1 MDAVLRTAETSAQSV
16 QRAWM
21 WWLCL
26 LLLSAT
32 CLAAEPLRI
41 VSRWKPD
48 EALHTERG
56 PITAGAIRPGWHSAQ
71 WYVEP
76 VQGERYVRL
85 RNRHTGL
92 YLHAEHQRLE
102 VGEILPGWWSAMW
115 TLEAE
120 RGTDFVRLRNRWLE
134 SYVHIEHGRAELGEI
149 QPGWWSAQWLLQPV
163 VESRDPPRKRSAERA
178 PAPSFSGESLADGQ
192 LRQDIFFQ
200 VAVSFESTYR
210 CPIELVRKAVDRV
223 ERNSGGDLLEVEETW
238 TAHGCGQRE
247 RYRVLISPGLRGGTD
262 ISVMVRE

>member
-102 VGEILPGWWSAMW
+102 VGEILPGWWSA
-115 TLEAE
+115 
-120 RGTDFVRLRNRWLE
+120 
-134 SYVHIEHGRAELGEI
+134 
-149 QPGWWSAQWLLQPV
+149 QWLLQPV
-163 VESRDPPRKRSAERA
+163 GEPRDPPRKRSAERA

-192 LRQDIFFQ
+192 LRHG
-200 VAVSFESTYR
+200 R
-210 CPIELVRKAVDRV
+210 C
-223 ERNSGGDLLEVEETW
+223 GGDEERRP
-238 TAHGCGQRE
+238 ADHGCGLGNACEALFEYLRQCE
-247 RYRVLISPGLRGGTD
+247 RHRLEDQSGDARGVEYDDCDAQKQVAIVFGQQARRLLRFRSRLSRSPALAWHVNDFVPHERQIAEPQAKRHHSGEHER
-262 ISVMVRE
+262 